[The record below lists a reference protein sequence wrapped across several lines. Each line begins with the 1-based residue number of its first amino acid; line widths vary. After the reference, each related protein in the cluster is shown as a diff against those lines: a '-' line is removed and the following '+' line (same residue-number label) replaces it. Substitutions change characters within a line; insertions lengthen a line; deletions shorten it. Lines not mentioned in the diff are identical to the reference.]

1 MSTLWNGSDLLT
13 LQVLFKIVSSPFLV
27 CLGGDGTLLYASS
40 LFQQSVPPVMSF
52 HMGSLGFLTPFEFQN
67 FEQQLTHILEG
78 NAALTLRSRLRC
90 IIMKKIDN
98 IKNSK
103 NPTYLLEYLLLL

>member
-1 MSTLWNGSDLLT
+1 
-13 LQVLFKIVSSPFLV
+13 
-27 CLGGDGTLLYASS
+27 
-40 LFQQSVPPVMSF
+40 MSF

-103 NPTYLLEYLLLL
+103 NPTYYNITFVDGLFHFEIGVIATKAFLVVKNF

>member
-1 MSTLWNGSDLLT
+1 
-13 LQVLFKIVSSPFLV
+13 
-27 CLGGDGTLLYASS
+27 
-40 LFQQSVPPVMSF
+40 MSF

-103 NPTYLLEYLLLL
+103 NPTQYA

>member
-1 MSTLWNGSDLLT
+1 
-13 LQVLFKIVSSPFLV
+13 
-27 CLGGDGTLLYASS
+27 
-40 LFQQSVPPVMSF
+40 MSF

-98 IKNSK
+98 IKNSE
-103 NPTYLLEYLLLL
+103 NPTYLNSTFVDDLFHFEIDVTATKEFLVVKIFDDLA